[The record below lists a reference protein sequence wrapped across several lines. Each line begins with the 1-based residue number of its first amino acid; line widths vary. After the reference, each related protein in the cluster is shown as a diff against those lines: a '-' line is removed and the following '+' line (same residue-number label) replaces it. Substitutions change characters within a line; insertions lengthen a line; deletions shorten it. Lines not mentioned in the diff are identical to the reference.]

1 MNYIFDHWSFDP
13 FLVGVVAIVL
23 CHELGLRRLKERSRE
38 SRAHE
43 RRRRS
48 WAFYSGLLVLVLA
61 VASPIDYWSSRYYS
75 MHMVEHLLISIAAPV
90 LIVAGAPWI
99 PMLFA
104 LPVKFRRSVGRFFY
118 LDTKAGVFRLL
129 GRFLRNPWVA
139 LVSFNAAMLLW
150 HIPSWFDLSER
161 NSFVHIFLMHGSFL
175 VTGILFWL
183 QIIRSYPMKPRQSAV
198 WQVGAVLGTN
208 VAMTLLAMSMSIL
221 TSVSWYSVYW
231 HVPGVTFPPFADQQI
246 GAAILWVCG
255 DFWAAPVLGIIIRR
269 AINAEGSLS
278 GVIDRITHRNEL
290 DVIRSARGHESS
302 SAPVFEQG

>member
-1 MNYIFDHWSFDP
+1 MNYILEHWSLDP
-13 FLVGVVAIVL
+13 LLFGVVAVVFL
-23 CHELGLRRLKERSRE
+23 HEMGLRRLKERSRE
-38 SRAHE
+38 SRTRE

-48 WAFYSGLLVLVLA
+48 WFFYTGLFMLVLA
-61 VASPIDYWSSRYYS
+61 VDSPIDYWSSSYYS
-75 MHMVEHLLISIAAPV
+75 VHMVEHLLLSFAAPV

-99 PMLFA
+99 PMLFV
-104 LPVKFRRSVGRFFY
+104 LPVKSRRSVGRFFY
-118 LDTKAGVFRLL
+118 LDSKAGVLRGL
-129 GRFLRNPWVA
+129 GRFIRNPWVA

-161 NSFVHIFLMHGSFL
+161 NSFVHIYLMHGSFI

-183 QIIRSYPMKPRQSAV
+183 QLLPSYPMRPRQSAV
-198 WQVGAVLGTN
+198 WRVGAVIGTN

-255 DFWAAPVLGIIIRR
+255 DFWAAPVLGYIIRH
-269 AINAEGSLS
+269 AINSEGSLS

-290 DVIRSARGHESS
+290 QVASAVKPNEGAV
-302 SAPVFEQG
+302 APILEQG